1 MNIKNKIILSI
12 GVVIIMTSN
21 PTSGQSLWKKD
32 TSKSMY
38 SDLIANKIGDILNI
52 IIQEQNSN
60 KQQAN
65 TSTSKASSIDASIQ
79 SFLYPPGA
87 SGLLTKNGRLPRM
100 SMAGENAFKGGGQI
114 SNSKS
119 MTARIAV
126 TIIDKMPNGQLL
138 IEGRRITEFS
148 GEKQEIILRGVVR
161 QKDITGGNTVFS
173 YNVANA
179 NIQIISKG
187 ALSQPQKKGWFTRT
201 WEKISPF

>member
-1 MNIKNKIILSI
+1 MNITEKIVLGI
-12 GVVIIMTSN
+12 GLTVVLAT
-21 PTSGQSLWKKD
+21 PPAVGQSLWKKD

-38 SDLIANKIGDILNI
+38 SDLIANQVGDILNI

-87 SGLLTKNGRLPRM
+87 SGLLTKNGSLPRM

-114 SNSKS
+114 TNSKS

-138 IEGRRITEFS
+138 IEGRRMTEFS

-161 QKDITGGNTVFS
+161 QRDITGGNTVFS

-187 ALSQPQKKGWFTRT
+187 ALSQPQRKGWFTKT
-201 WEKISPF
+201 WEKVSPF